1 VSGFDWQA
9 VRERLEELG
18 RAIESGG
25 TRSAVEVE
33 AILRQRAEALARQP
47 EPAETGDL
55 LEILLF
61 SRRGQKYGIDL
72 LRVVEALPV
81 TIPTPLPGKRFGLAG
96 VVSHRAGI
104 LAVVDL
110 AGLGRRGGGEGAP
123 GRIVVAEAAGT
134 RLGLLADEILGLARV
149 ALSERASDAPG
160 TEPWV
165 TGVTSD
171 LVRVVDLAALIQ
183 DPQVNVNE

>member
-1 VSGFDWQA
+1 M
-9 VRERLEELG
+9 RERLEALG
-18 RAIESGG
+18 RMIESGG
-25 TRSAVEVE
+25 ARSAVAVE
-33 AILRQRAEALARQP
+33 AILRRRAEELARQP
-47 EPAETGDL
+47 GPAETGDR

-72 LRVVEALPV
+72 LRVVEALAV
-81 TIPTPLPGKRFGLAG
+81 TIPTPLPGRRFGLAG
-96 VVSHRAGI
+96 VVSHRAGV

-110 AGLGRRGGGEGAP
+110 AGLGRRGGGEGEGSS

-165 TGVTSD
+165 SGVTSD